1 MTAAETLRR
10 RTTASF
16 KFLIWLVG
24 VSFVLF
30 QFFLQ
35 LSSGVIIGHIMKD
48 MNLSALMAGLLSS
61 SFYFIYTALQIP
73 VGIMFD
79 RKNTRVLLSFNAL
92 LCSAGCLIFAKS
104 TGLPGLFIG
113 RTLIGAGSAFAFVG
127 FSHMLRQY
135 FPARQFAFM
144 IGFSETFGFIATA
157 AGIVGMG
164 EFIAH
169 WGWRTFIE
177 GAASMGVIIACL
189 CWIIIPNSTQKPA
202 VSHFKQPLIKIL
214 ANYPIWLNGFFVG
227 LSFSVVTV
235 FGALWAVPFIQAK
248 LSCTMDEASI
258 VAAVYFIGTGLSCP
272 LFGILSNHVK
282 NRKRLILTSCLVTAS
297 LLMLVL
303 FAPITSLGL
312 IITLMFMIG
321 LFCGAYMLSYTIS
334 NELAPA
340 QLQSTAMGFTN
351 TLAVLS
357 ALILQP
363 FVGYLLVLFN
373 RAGNYNVTDYQY
385 ALLIIPIS
393 LIIASVLVLFL
404 PEK

>member
-1 MTAAETLRR
+1 MTATETLK
-10 RTTASF
+10 TTSLF
-16 KFLIWLVG
+16 KFFIWLVG

-35 LSSGVIIGHIMKD
+35 LSSGVIIGHIMND

-61 SFYFIYTALQIP
+61 SFYFIYTAMQIP
-73 VGIMFD
+73 VGILFD
-79 RKNTRVLLSFNAL
+79 RKNTRLLLSCNAL
-92 LCSAGCLIFAKS
+92 LCSIGCLIFAHS
-104 TGLPGLFIG
+104 TTLLGLFIG

-127 FSHMLRQY
+127 FSHLLRQY

-144 IGFSETFGFIATA
+144 IGFSETLGFIATA

-169 WGWRTFIE
+169 WGWRTFID
-177 GAASMGVIIACL
+177 GAAGMAVLIAFL
-189 CWIIIPNSTQKPA
+189 CWSIIPNSTQNPIK
-202 VSHFKQPLIKIL
+202 SYFKKSLIEIL
-214 ANYPIWLNGFFVG
+214 ASYPIWLNGFFVG

-248 LSCTMDEASI
+248 LNCTMDEASV
-258 VAAVYFIGTGLSCP
+258 VAAIYFIGTGLSCP

-282 NRKRLILTSCLVTAS
+282 NRKLLILTSCLVTAG
-297 LLMLVL
+297 LLILLL
-303 FAPITSLGL
+303 FAPITNFGL

-340 QLQSTAMGFTN
+340 QLQSTATGFTN
-351 TLAVLS
+351 TLAVVS

-363 FVGYLLVLFN
+363 FVGYLLVSFN
-373 RAGNYNVTDYQY
+373 QTGHYNVTDYQY
-385 ALLIIPIS
+385 ALLVIPLS
-393 LIIASVLVLFL
+393 LILASVLVLFL